1 MESEIPVYESFYWGS
16 ESNERNLRSVADTL
30 RQVEISWRGTNGGR
44 ESNDQRSESKISH
57 LESNERNLSRRA
69 DTLKRPV
76 GKLTEI
82 TDCFAS
88 RLRLQDH
95 LHSGNEAANRNLP
108 VWFIREVACH
118 MSQPFARNVP
128 SSGGNRASLSGG
140 ETLASCLLCRVFP

>member
-16 ESNERNLRSVADTL
+16 ESNERNLRSITGTL

-44 ESNDQRSESKISH
+44 ESNGQRLESKISD

-69 DTLKRPV
+69 DTLKRLV

-82 TDCFAS
+82 TSGFLS

-95 LHSGNEAANRNLP
+95 LHSG
-108 VWFIREVACH
+108 I
-118 MSQPFARNVP
+118 
-128 SSGGNRASLSGG
+128 
-140 ETLASCLLCRVFP
+140 